1 MSKQLKENTVI
12 ITYTDKQF
20 TLNVTDELGETILEM
35 SADNVQFKMD
45 LIKVVVDS
53 HKLTKLISDLIKS
66 E

>member
-1 MSKQLKENTVI
+1 MI

-20 TLNVTDELGETILEM
+20 TLNVTDEQGDTILEM

-45 LIKVVVDS
+45 LTKAAING

-66 E
+66 A

>member
-1 MSKQLKENTVI
+1 MI

-45 LIKVVVDS
+45 LTKAAING
-53 HKLTKLISDLIKS
+53 HKLTKLISDMIKS